1 MLQAPKEIST
11 AVNIRRTRTEN
22 IALNLLR
29 RDGIAV
35 IWELHLAAAKAER
48 GGNTAAAAAIIEI
61 ADAAEREWLRGNGR
75 A

>member
-1 MLQAPKEIST
+1 M
-11 AVNIRRTRTEN
+11 NIRRTGTEN

-35 IWELHLAAAKAER
+35 IWELHLVAAKAKL